1 MEQRKVIYYTDELK
15 DEFSTFTTTPPVIGD
30 DYDYERNSFGKRLER
45 FVVYRIFTYPVAF
58 LYSKFAFRRKIVGK
72 KLLRPYRKQ
81 GIFLYGNHTQPT
93 GDALMQACLTWPRL
107 NYVIVHPNNLKV
119 PFIGRFTPSL
129 GALPLPD
136 TMGAFRNF
144 KNAIQHKIEQGH
156 PVVIYPE
163 AHIWPW
169 YTKIRPFADTSFA
182 YPVQLKAPVFCFVN
196 TYQKTGKR
204 LRMVTYIRGPFFAD
218 DSLNSKQQ
226 RKKLRD
232 EVFQCMSKL
241 AENSN
246 FEMIEYK
253 RKEEENG

>member
-30 DYDYERNSFGKRLER
+30 DYDYERTSFGKRLER

-144 KNAIQHKIEQGH
+144 KNAIQHKIEQG
-156 PVVIYPE
+156 
-163 AHIWPW
+163 
-169 YTKIRPFADTSFA
+169 
-182 YPVQLKAPVFCFVN
+182 QCN
-196 TYQKTGKR
+196 TICLHTQIHKMYQQ
-204 LRMVTYIRGPFFAD
+204 AQ
-218 DSLNSKQQ
+218 KQYQ
-226 RKKLRD
+226 RKTYYLYDK
-232 EVFQCMSKL
+232 S
-241 AENSN
+241 
-246 FEMIEYK
+246 
-253 RKEEENG
+253 

>member
-1 MEQRKVIYYTDELK
+1 M
-15 DEFSTFTTTPPVIGD
+15 
-30 DYDYERNSFGKRLER
+30 
-45 FVVYRIFTYPVAF
+45 
-58 LYSKFAFRRKIVGK
+58 
-72 KLLRPYRKQ
+72 
-81 GIFLYGNHTQPT
+81 
-93 GDALMQACLTWPRL
+93 
-107 NYVIVHPNNLKV
+107 
-119 PFIGRFTPSL
+119 
-129 GALPLPD
+129 
-136 TMGAFRNF
+136 
-144 KNAIQHKIEQGH
+144 
-156 PVVIYPE
+156 VIYPE

-204 LRMVTYIRGPFFAD
+204 FRMVTYIRGPFFAD